1 MTKTKTTP
9 RAAVYPYF
17 VVDGMGRVH
26 SGWEYREDAHDAAQ
40 EVPGARVWTARTV
53 ARRIGPVIF

>member
-1 MTKTKTTP
+1 
-9 RAAVYPYF
+9 PYF

-26 SGWEYREDAHDAAQ
+26 SGWDYREDAHDAAR

-53 ARRIGPVIF
+53 ARKIGPVIF